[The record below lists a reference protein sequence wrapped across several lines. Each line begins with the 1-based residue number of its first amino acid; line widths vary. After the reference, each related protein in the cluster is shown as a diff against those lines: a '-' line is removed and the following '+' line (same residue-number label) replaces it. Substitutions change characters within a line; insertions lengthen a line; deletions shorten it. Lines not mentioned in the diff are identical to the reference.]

1 MATVSEEPIKK
12 DTLLLHSLEIRSF
25 RGFQHL
31 RIEHL
36 GRVNLIVGK
45 NNVGKTA
52 LLEALRL
59 YASKG
64 SPTAMLEL
72 LGLYNENE
80 QFSLLIATKRL
91 AALKYLFYG
100 RQDASRH
107 LGPIQIGPIDSEAE
121 KIIISMSWNKLEIDE
136 RGERSLRRLKPEEY
150 HTPQKLDPYLSI
162 QMGERDFIY
171 LVNSRDLTPPF
182 GPDPKQTIGIFRG
195 PDGLSKQEV
204 GRLWDSIALTDLE
217 QEVIAA
223 LRIIAPGV
231 ERLNFVAD
239 PASSGERIPIVKVQG
254 IEEPLPLSNLGDGME
269 RMLGIALA
277 LVNAKDGML
286 LVDEI
291 ENGLHYSVL
300 PDLWR
305 MVFQIARRLN
315 IQVFATTH
323 SWDCIEGF
331 QEAAQEDKQTEGML
345 IRLDWKKDKIL
356 PTLFD
361 ERELGIAI
369 REQIE
374 VR

>member
-1 MATVSEEPIKK
+1 MATVSEESTKK
-12 DTLLLHSLEIRSF
+12 NSLLLNSLEIRSF

-31 RIEHL
+31 KIEHL

-59 YASKG
+59 YASRA
-64 SPTAMLEL
+64 SPEVVWEL
-72 LGLYNENE
+72 LGARDESRRFNFSE
-80 QFSLLIATKRL
+80 QLPS
-91 AALKYLFYG
+91 LKYIFYG
-100 RQDASRH
+100 RKEIDPS
-107 LGPIQIGPIDSEAE
+107 LEPIQIGSLDPLNAKLS
-121 KIIISMSWNKLEIDE
+121 ISLGWYARQVDETGNAKLH
-136 RGERSLRRLKPEEY
+136 RLQPEEY
-150 HTPQKLDPYLSI
+150 GTVDKADIRLTIQLGEEENFSYPLDVTISRLFRHGLKEINHT
-162 QMGERDFIY
+162 
-171 LVNSRDLTPPF
+171 F
-182 GPDPKQTIGIFRG
+182 GAAN
-195 PDGLSKQEV
+195 GLGRRQV
-204 GRLWDSIALTDLE
+204 GALWDSIALTDLE
-217 QEVIAA
+217 KDVLAA
-223 LRIIAPGV
+223 IRIIAPGV
-231 ERLNFVAD
+231 EGLNLVVD
-239 PASSGERIPIVKVQG
+239 PVSSLQDRIPIVKVAG
-254 IEEPLPLSNLGDGME
+254 IDEPLPLRNLGDGTQ

-305 MVFQIARRLN
+305 IIFQLARRLN
-315 IQVFATTH
+315 VQVFATTH

-331 QEAAQEDKQTEGML
+331 QQAAQEDKQAEGLL
-345 IRLDWKKDKIL
+345 IRLDLKKAKIV

-361 ERELGIAI
+361 ERELAIAT

>member
-59 YASKG
+59 YAGKG
-64 SPTAMLEL
+64 FPGVIWEL
-72 LGLYNENE
+72 LGIDQESR
-80 QFSLLIATKRL
+80 QFRHLTVERQLSV
-91 AALKYLFYG
+91 LKYLFYG
-100 RQDASRH
+100 RKDVTANPE
-107 LGPIQIGPIDSEAE
+107 PIQISPIDSPENQLSIGVGWETLVTGENYPLGKLVPNFSVKIASEAE
-121 KIIISMSWNKLEIDE
+121 
-136 RGERSLRRLKPEEY
+136 RLYPLDQTILPELFWR
-150 HTPQKLDPYLSI
+150 HPQ
-162 QMGERDFIY
+162 E
-171 LVNSRDLTPPF
+171 VNSICVF
-182 GPDPKQTIGIFRG
+182 QG
-195 PDGLSKQEV
+195 GLSKEQV
-204 GRLWDSIALTDLE
+204 ARLWDSIALTPLQE
-217 QEVIAA
+217 EVIAA
-223 LRIIAPGV
+223 LQIIAPGV
-231 ERLNFVAD
+231 GGLNFVAD
-239 PASSGERIPIVKVQG
+239 FSSPLDRIPIVKVQG
-254 IEEPLPLSNLGDGME
+254 IEEPLPLSNLGDGMQ

-291 ENGLHYSVL
+291 ENGLHYSLL

-305 MVFQIARRLN
+305 MIFQLARRLN

-331 QEAAQEDKQTEGML
+331 QQAAQEDTQTEGLL
-345 IRLDWKKDKIL
+345 IRLDAKKDGITA
-356 PTLFD
+356 TLFD
-361 ERELGIAI
+361 ERRLGIAT